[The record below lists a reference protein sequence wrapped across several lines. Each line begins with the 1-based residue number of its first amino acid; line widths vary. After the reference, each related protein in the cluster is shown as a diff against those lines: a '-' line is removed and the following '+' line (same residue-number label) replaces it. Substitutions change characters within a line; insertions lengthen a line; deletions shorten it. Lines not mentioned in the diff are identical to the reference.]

1 VKSPSRVLFVFP
13 NMPFAGGAE
22 RQSVV
27 LIRGL
32 RDLGDEVAVLT
43 LKERGGHF
51 RELEADAIPAFCAE
65 MRSRVDLA
73 GWRRALVAPPFSP
86 DVVVSR
92 SISAQIF
99 GHVAAKRFQV
109 PHVTL
114 EQSPVDRTGEGLR
127 LRVHQQVLLR
137 LIARFVDVAIAVSA
151 SQISDLVRR
160 GFARERIR
168 VIPNSIDDARLRQ
181 GRAREEMRRELGVG
195 SEEFLALLVGNLRP
209 EKRVPLFV
217 RAVAAAHK
225 QNSRIH
231 GLVAGEGSARE
242 ELEREVRKTAGA
254 VRLLACRSD
263 VADLMR
269 AADVVC
275 NSSDVE
281 GSRRAARERFERRF
295 TARRMVERYALLLD
309 AIAAKGGRGGRCEGP
324 SPT

>member
-181 GRAREEMRRELGVG
+181 GRAREEMRRELGIG
-195 SEEFLALLVGNLRP
+195 SEEF
-209 EKRVPLFV
+209 
-217 RAVAAAHK
+217 
-225 QNSRIH
+225 SRSWSGIS
-231 GLVAGEGSARE
+231 GRRS
-242 ELEREVRKTAGA
+242 
-254 VRLLACRSD
+254 ACRSSF
-263 VADLMR
+263 VRWRPPISKTAESMVSSPARAPPARSSKGRSGRRPAPSGCWRADP
-269 AADVVC
+269 
-275 NSSDVE
+275 
-281 GSRRAARERFERRF
+281 
-295 TARRMVERYALLLD
+295 T
-309 AIAAKGGRGGRCEGP
+309 
-324 SPT
+324 SPI